1 MYIAK
6 KKLFLVLCTTLKV
19 ICSKNLLDII
29 EKRRDHAARTKFCL
43 LEKVSFIHVL
53 TDTLHFS
60 RINWDYE
67 LNILSSSLYILL
79 RPFIK
84 VNYSELFYYCF
95 MFS

>member
-19 ICSKNLLDII
+19 ICSKNLLDI
-29 EKRRDHAARTKFCL
+29 EKRRDHAARTKFGL

-53 TDTLHFS
+53 TDTLYFS